1 MASEAQI
8 NANRINGAK
17 SHGALT
23 PETKETCSQNAR
35 KHGLCAKTLA
45 IHPADREE
53 YDHLVTTVIDHYK
66 PGNDMERIVIQEVA
80 NLQWKL
86 SRIPVYEGAINLRA
100 LREQTEKSPSLIESD
115 EERYLLE
122 QGAIQLANSKALT
135 NLTLQQSRTQR
146 NLEKELARFNQ
157 MRAEREAVSKVHAD
171 MAENSI
177 MGNNT
182 PLSSVGVVFSREY
195 LVHRVAFRKYNPT
208 VSISVFDRHWGDPK
222 AKTPA

>member
-8 NANRINGAK
+8 NANRINATK
-17 SHGALT
+17 SHGALS
-23 PETKETCSQNAR
+23 PETKQTSSQNAR

-45 IHPADREE
+45 IHPIDREE
-53 YDHLVTTVIDHYK
+53 YDHLVTTVMDYYK

-100 LREQTEKSPSLIESD
+100 LRDQTEKLGLIASD

-146 NLEKELARFNQ
+146 NLEKELACFNQ

-171 MAENSI
+171 LAEVSI
-177 MGNNT
+177 TGENT
-182 PLSSVGVVFSREY
+182 PLQSVGVVFSYEY
-195 LVHRVAFRKYNPT
+195 LIHRIAFRKSNPT
-208 VSISVFDRHWGDPK
+208 VSISVFDRFWGDPK